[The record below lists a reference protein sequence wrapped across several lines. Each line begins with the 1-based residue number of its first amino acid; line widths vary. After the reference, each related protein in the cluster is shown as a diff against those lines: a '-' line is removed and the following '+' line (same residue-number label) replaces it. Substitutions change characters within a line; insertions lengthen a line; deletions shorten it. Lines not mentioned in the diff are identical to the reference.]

1 MHDLITLDP
10 GTDRASW
17 LAARSGPVITATQAA
32 AIVGSHPYASMRDV
46 WDEKTDPD
54 YDRDADRNPWL
65 VERAELGVARESHI
79 IEWTAQQTGLAF
91 APNAALVTRTGIEH
105 HASTPDAWAAV
116 GTRPSK
122 TALAGLVQ
130 LLAEQG
136 EGMELAD
143 LRASLVLAE
152 CKATQTRWDVKGL
165 PQHIIDQAAWQMHT
179 TSARLVIVAAEFYEW
194 KGRGAAKH
202 PELVGTHLF
211 LVTAQSVRTR
221 LDFLIREVGK
231 FQHLLAEGIAPETD
245 LDVTEPPAIE
255 WDDDPETAA
264 EKAALA
270 ADLEAAAAHLD
281 RIADLEAEV
290 GKLNDG
296 MVVKL
301 AELKA
306 EKEAMRALLKPYDG
320 RRVSIHG
327 ERFTATLTR
336 YNKVKVDT
344 AKLPPATLRSITTW
358 TEQESLT
365 FAVNTE
371 ATATEGTTP

>member
-1 MHDLITLDP
+1 MHDLIILDP
-10 GTDRASW
+10 GTHRPSW
-17 LAARSGPVITATQAA
+17 LTARVPVITATQAA
-32 AIVGSHPYASMRDV
+32 AIAGSHPYATMRDV

-65 VERAELGVARESHI
+65 MERAELGVAREPHI
-79 IEWTAQQTGLAF
+79 IDWTSEQTGLAF
-91 APNAALVTRTGIEH
+91 TPSTALVTRPGIEQY
-105 HASTPDAWAAV
+105 ASTPDGWATV

-122 TALAGLVQ
+122 TALAGLVR

-143 LRASLVLAE
+143 LRGGLVLCEA
-152 CKATQTRWDVKGL
+152 KATQTRWDVKGL

-194 KGRGAAKH
+194 KGKGASRHA
-202 PELVGTHLF
+202 ELVGTHLF
-211 LVTAQSVRTR
+211 LVTAQSVHNR
-221 LDFLIREVGK
+221 LLFLLREVGK

-255 WDDDPETAA
+255 WDDDPETI
-264 EKAALA
+264 EWKTVLA

-281 RIADLEAEV
+281 RIADLEAEA
-290 GKLNDG
+290 GKLNDELTA
-296 MVVKL
+296 KQ

-306 EKEAMRALLKPYDG
+306 EREAMRAILKPYDG

-327 ERFTATLTR
+327 ARFTATLTR
-336 YNKVKVDT
+336 YNQAEVNTK
-344 AKLPPATLRSITTW
+344 ALPPATLRSITTW
-358 TEQESLT
+358 TEKERLT
-365 FAVNTE
+365 FTPNAE
-371 ATATEGTTP
+371 ATATEGNTP